1 MTSGLLSRSATSA
14 LGIFG
19 ATCFWLTNL
28 LLLYKRLLVAFWQMI
43 QRWWEVAK
51 LVPMYLHVIAITS
64 KHCFE
69 LKLQKNMNKIPKQQ
83 FKTRFSQDDQKSK
96 RHIFLQEQYSVF
108 NNCNYVE
115 KEVRENIK
123 ICVMLK
129 KKIKLLC
136 IFALKYKQHALVTP
150 THIFIFSVKP

>member
-1 MTSGLLSRSATSA
+1 
-14 LGIFG
+14 
-19 ATCFWLTNL
+19 
-28 LLLYKRLLVAFWQMI
+28 MI